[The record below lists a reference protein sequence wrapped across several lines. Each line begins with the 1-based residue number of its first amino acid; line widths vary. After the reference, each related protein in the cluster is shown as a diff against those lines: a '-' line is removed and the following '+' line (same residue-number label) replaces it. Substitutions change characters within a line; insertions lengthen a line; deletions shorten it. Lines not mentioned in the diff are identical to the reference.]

1 MAKNIGI
8 LTSGGDSPGMNA
20 CIRAAVRAALYHGIR
35 PFGIFRGYEGLID
48 GEIVP
53 MDSRSVSNIIHTGG
67 TILKTARSS
76 RFRTREGRDA
86 AYRNL
91 QKHDIDSLVVIGG
104 DGTYR
109 GAAQFLQERP
119 ELKIVGCPGTIDND
133 LYGTDFTIGFDTAV
147 NTAVQAIDKIRDTAT
162 SHNRLFFVEVM
173 GRDAGF
179 IALRTGIAAGAE
191 AVLIPETVTTVEML
205 LQMLEAGRQKNKSSM
220 IIVVA
225 EGDEEG
231 GAFAVAEKVKSRFDY
246 LETKVSI
253 LGHLQRGGSPTYADR
268 VLASRLGVAAVETLV
283 EGASGVAV
291 GVVCHEVV
299 RIPFEQAVK
308 HVQDLN
314 PGLLRLV
321 EILSL

>member
-1 MAKNIGI
+1 MEKNIGI

-20 CIRAAVRAALYHGIR
+20 CIRAAVRTALYHGLK
-35 PFGIFRGYEGLID
+35 PFGVRRGYDGIID
-48 GEIVP
+48 DDVFL

-67 TILKTARSS
+67 TILKTARSP

-86 AYRNL
+86 AYQNL
-91 QKHDIDSLVVIGG
+91 KKRGIDALVVIGG

-109 GAAQFLQERP
+109 GAAEFIAEHP
-119 ELKIVGCPGTIDND
+119 DVKIVGCPGTIDND

-191 AVLIPETVTTVEML
+191 AVLIPETVTTVDML
-205 LQMLEAGRQKNKSSM
+205 LEMLEAGRQKNKSSM

-231 GAFAVAEKVKSRFDY
+231 GAFAVAEKVKKRFDY

-253 LGHLQRGGSPTYADR
+253 LGHIQRGGSPTYADR
-268 VLASRLGVAAVETLV
+268 VLASRLGAAAVDALV
-283 EGASGVAV
+283 EGETGVAV
-291 GVVCHEVV
+291 GVVHHDAV
-299 RIPFEQAVK
+299 RIPFDHAVK

-314 PGLLRLV
+314 PALLRLV
-321 EILSL
+321 KILSL